1 MSGSRDYGTTLR
13 ASLALLTGGIGGR
26 PDMLAKSRIATVAYA
41 VSVCIYVPERLS
53 VCCTAGASR
62 RLCTCGRRI
71 TMRMYERFICCLEE
85 SIIRTDYRRAP
96 FYRILHIRSAC
107 GNIGDGYSVSQ
118 RTTTGNKALIR
129 IFRERYGNGSAIIGI
144 IQTAAVFDIAYR
156 EGSGLD
162 SKRKVELAVGTNG
175 VFYNRTGT

>member
-71 TMRMYERFICCLEE
+71 AMRMSERRVCRLEE
-85 SIIRTDYRRAP
+85 SVIRAEYCRAP
-96 FYRILHIRSAC
+96 FYRILQLRSAC
-107 GNIGDGYSVSQ
+107 GNILDGYSVYQRRYQ
-118 RTTTGNKALIR
+118 RTTIGIKTPIQ
-129 IFRERYGNGSAIIGI
+129 IFRKRYGNGS
-144 IQTAAVFDIAYR
+144 TVVRIA
-156 EGSGLD
+156 
-162 SKRKVELAVGTNG
+162 
-175 VFYNRTGT
+175 

>member
-1 MSGSRDYGTTLR
+1 MSGSRDNGTTLR

-41 VSVCIYVPERLS
+41 VSVCIYVPES
-53 VCCTAGASR
+53 STCCCTARASS

-71 TMRMYERFICCLEE
+71 TMRMSERRVCRLEE

-107 GNIGDGYSVSQ
+107 GNIGDGYSVSP
-118 RTTTGNKALIR
+118 RTAAGNKALMCL
-129 IFRERYGNGSAIIGI
+129 FRERHGNGSAVVCI
-144 IQTAAVFDIAYR
+144 T
-156 EGSGLD
+156 
-162 SKRKVELAVGTNG
+162 
-175 VFYNRTGT
+175 

>member
-26 PDMLAKSRIATVAYA
+26 PDMLTKSRIATVAYA

-71 TMRMYERFICCLEE
+71 AMRMSERRVCRLEE
-85 SIIRTDYRRAP
+85 SVIRVEYFRAP
-96 FYRILHIRSAC
+96 F
-107 GNIGDGYSVSQ
+107 
-118 RTTTGNKALIR
+118 
-129 IFRERYGNGSAIIGI
+129 
-144 IQTAAVFDIAYR
+144 
-156 EGSGLD
+156 
-162 SKRKVELAVGTNG
+162 
-175 VFYNRTGT
+175 